1 MKYQLTA
8 LEARVI
14 GCLLEKQVTTPE
26 QYPLSVNG
34 VVTACNQKTNREPVM
49 NLSES
54 EVQEQLD
61 NLVKRHYLRTVS
73 GFGNRV
79 TKYEQRF
86 CNSEFGDLKLSAAEV
101 ALITT
106 LLLRGAQT
114 PGELR
119 SRAARMY
126 EFSDMAEVESTL
138 EQLVNREDGPFVVR
152 LAREPGKRENRYM
165 HLFSGE
171 VEDQPAVTD
180 MSNAVDGDLQARV
193 EALEIE
199 VAELKQRLDSLLAAA
214 SDWTLQGAWS
224 PTRAKALPICESWRI
239 PYADSLSS
247 LAASC
252 DAVFVHSS
260 TASHFDVVSTLLNA
274 GVHVCVDK
282 PLAENL
288 RDAERLVE
296 LAARKKLTLM
306 VGFNRRFAPLYG
318 ELKTQLATAASLR
331 MDKHRS
337 NSVGPHDLYF
347 TLLDDYLHV
356 VDTALWLSGG
366 KASLDGGTLLTND
379 AGEMLF
385 AEHHFSAGPLQITT
399 CMHRRAGS
407 QRETVQ
413 AVTDGALIDIT
424 DMREWRE
431 ERGQGVVHKPIPG
444 WQSTLEQRGF
454 VGCARH
460 FIECV
465 QNQTVPQTAG
475 EQAVLAQRIVDKIW
489 RDAMSE

>member
-1 MKYQLTA
+1 MASKVSCPAVCRLSSA
-8 LEARVI
+8 A
-14 GCLLEKQVTTPE
+14 
-26 QYPLSVNG
+26 YPLASRR
-34 VVTACNQKTNREPVM
+34 ASRA
-49 NLSES
+49 
-54 EVQEQLD
+54 
-61 NLVKRHYLRTVS
+61 
-73 GFGNRV
+73 
-79 TKYEQRF
+79 RF
-86 CNSEFGDLKLSAAEV
+86 CSG
-101 ALITT
+101 THT
-106 LLLRGAQT
+106 GT
-114 PGELR
+114 G
-119 SRAARMY
+119 SRAVHPAASTKQGAR
-126 EFSDMAEVESTL
+126 
-138 EQLVNREDGPFVVR
+138 
-152 LAREPGKRENRYM
+152 
-165 HLFSGE
+165 LFSGRR
-171 VEDQPAVTD
+171 
-180 MSNAVDGDLQARV
+180 ARS
-193 EALEIE
+193 ASPC
-199 VAELKQRLDSLLAAA
+199 RMYNGSRA
-214 SDWTLQGAWS
+214 SDCA
-224 PTRAKALPICESWRI
+224 
-239 PYADSLSS
+239 
-247 LAASC
+247 
-252 DAVFVHSS
+252 VHSS

-318 ELKTQLATAASLR
+318 ELKTQLATASSLR

-366 KASLDGGTLLTND
+366 QASLDGGTLLTND

>member
-1 MKYQLTA
+1 MKKL
-8 LEARVI
+8 RI
-14 GCLLEKQVTTPE
+14 
-26 QYPLSVNG
+26 G
-34 VVTACNQKTNREPVM
+34 VVGLGGIAQKAWLPV
-49 NLSES
+49 
-54 EVQEQLD
+54 
-61 NLVKRHYLRTVS
+61 
-73 GFGNRV
+73 
-79 TKYEQRF
+79 
-86 CNSEFGDLKLSAAEV
+86 
-101 ALITT
+101 
-106 LLLRGAQT
+106 
-114 PGELR
+114 
-119 SRAARMY
+119 
-126 EFSDMAEVESTL
+126 
-138 EQLVNREDGPFVVR
+138 
-152 LAREPGKRENRYM
+152 
-165 HLFSGE
+165 
-171 VEDQPAVTD
+171 
-180 MSNAVDGDLQARV
+180 
-193 EALEIE
+193 
-199 VAELKQRLDSLLAAA
+199 LAAA

-366 KASLDGGTLLTND
+366 KASLDGGTLLTNG

-407 QRETVQ
+407 QRETV
-413 AVTDGALIDIT
+413 
-424 DMREWRE
+424 
-431 ERGQGVVHKPIPG
+431 QGVVHKPIPG